1 MTDNDKPDKLPDAL
15 AGAPPNPERRRL
27 LGGIALAGAAPPGDL
42 TAALQFD

>member
-1 MTDNDKPDKLPDAL
+1 MTDNDKSDKNTLPEAP

-27 LGGIALAGAAPPGDL
+27 RGGFALAGATL